1 MSKKTQKWFELSI
14 NIILCIIILFLFC
27 IYCSKNKNIQNGGEK
42 TKKTLL
48 DKMVANDTLSDNEK
62 LNELEQKKITAE
74 ENVKKKNNIYN
85 NLLTNLSSSD
95 EDIEI
100 SELDLDDAKNNLSLA
115 EINYSLKQN
124 MIILKNNKD
133 MKKNEI
139 FKFNVD
145 LNKSKQFNIY
155 TMILMNKTKKLRKNT
170 LVAPND
176 SFFKSE
182 LLKTIKETK
191 TYAKDAHQKA
201 KDVYT
206 TCIGSTNPDIIKYKS
221 DLNNAK
227 ILAKNLS
234 ENINKIDNRINEQYK
249 LEKTLKKQI
258 SLQTKNKK
266 NEKKKIVKETKKQEK
281 QKNSFM
287 DKLTNLFNI

>member
-1 MSKKTQKWFELSI
+1 MSKKTQNWFALSI

-48 DKMVANDTLSDNEK
+48 DKMVANESLSDNEK
-62 LNELEQKKITAE
+62 LTELEQKKITAE

-100 SELDLDDAKNNLSLA
+100 AELDLDDAKNNLSLA

-133 MKKNEI
+133 KEKNEI
-139 FKFNVD
+139 FKFNVEI
-145 LNKSKQFNIY
+145 NKSKQFNIY
-155 TMILMNKTKKLRKNT
+155 TMILMNKVKKLRKNT

-191 TYAKDAHQKA
+191 TYAKNAHQKA
-201 KDVYT
+201 KKVYT
-206 TCIGSTNPDIIKYKS
+206 TCIGSTNPDITKYKS

-227 ILAKNLS
+227 ILAENLS
-234 ENINKIDNRINEQYK
+234 ENINKIDDRINEQYK

-266 NEKKKIVKETKKQEK
+266 NEKKKIAKETKKQEK
-281 QKNSFM
+281 QKDSFM

>member
-1 MSKKTQKWFELSI
+1 MSKKTSSCFASSI
-14 NIILCIIILFLFC
+14 NIILCIIIFFLFC
-27 IYCSKNKNIQNGGEK
+27 IYCSKNKNIQSGGEK
-42 TKKTLL
+42 TPDTLL
-48 DKMVANDTLSDNEK
+48 DKMVANDTLSDKEK
-62 LNELEQKKITAE
+62 LTELEQKKITAE

-100 SELDLDDAKNNLSLA
+100 AELDLDDSKNNLSLA

-206 TCIGSTNPDIIKYKS
+206 TCIGSTNPDITKYKS

-234 ENINKIDNRINEQYK
+234 ENINKIDDRINEQYK

-266 NEKKKIVKETKKQEK
+266 NEKKNIVKETKKQEK
-281 QKNSFM
+281 QKDSFM